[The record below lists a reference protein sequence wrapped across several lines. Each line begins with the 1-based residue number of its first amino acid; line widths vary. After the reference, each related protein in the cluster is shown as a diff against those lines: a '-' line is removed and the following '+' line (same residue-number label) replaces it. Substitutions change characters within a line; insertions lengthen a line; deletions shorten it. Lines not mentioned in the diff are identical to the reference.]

1 MKKLLLL
8 LVTAFIFTSCGD
20 PIIDP
25 PPPVKLTTDN
35 LSIILKYTNGK
46 AIPFNPAKP
55 NYGQK
60 CYAIWM
66 RNEALNYTKNIYL
79 GNILKRT
86 VKAYPYWA
94 KTARPSSNQTEIDA
108 VTQATHQNG
117 EGKNVDF
124 SMDIYSYSESKVK
137 QFDLYFELARS
148 FEANDWFS
156 DQPSIVYK
164 ASVDLDNLKEE
175 YTLEPIGWIAHEN
188 KIKPGVTIDGF
199 TLNKLD
205 SRMEYITHKMAPDG
219 TVSSLVDTE
228 NAGTAVVGSIKL
240 NIVYN

>member
-8 LVTAFIFTSCGD
+8 LATAFIITSCTD
-20 PIIDP
+20 PTVPRP
-25 PPPVKLTTDN
+25 PEGELTTDYAKIA
-35 LSIILKYTNGK
+35 LHYTNGK
-46 AIPFNPAKP
+46 AIPFTPAKP

-79 GNILKRT
+79 CNILK
-86 VKAYPYWA
+86 VKNACPYWA
-94 KTARPSSNQTEIDA
+94 ATAKPFTDQTEIDA
-108 VTQATHQNG
+108 VTRATHQNST
-117 EGKNVDF
+117 GKNVDF
-124 SMDIYSYSESKVK
+124 SIGVLKIAGSKIK

-148 FEANDWFS
+148 FEANDWFT

-164 ASVDLDNLKEE
+164 TSVDLDKLKDE

-188 KIKPGVTIDGF
+188 KIKPGVTIEGF

-205 SRMEYITHKMAPDG
+205 SRMEYITHKIG
-219 TVSSLVDTE
+219 KTGGVSSLLDTE
-228 NAGTAVVGSIKL
+228 NAGTLVVGSIKL